1 MIFLTMYLASNVI
14 VCLTALFTVIT
25 SKLQSS
31 FKVETRINFWQGFVK
46 PTLVYH
52 DTLYQPSAN
61 IMIKWYRPTMFSQRP
76 SWILLQIVHI
86 SRILIRMHTNGR
98 KPHANTRDI
107 RQHIFYVSVQNDCMH
122 RNSEKKKLIS
132 WLSQNGLKPKH
143 IKHMTWNCIP
153 YKVSL
158 RSMNHI

>member
-1 MIFLTMYLASNVI
+1 MWL
-14 VCLTALFTVIT
+14 CLTVLFTVIN
-25 SKLQSS
+25 SKLQSY
-31 FKVETRINFWQGFVK
+31 FKVETRINFWQSFVK

-61 IMIKWYRPTMFSQRP
+61 IIIMWHRPSMLSQP
-76 SWILLQIVHI
+76 HSWILLQIVHI

-98 KPHANTRDI
+98 KPHANTWDM

-122 RNSEKKKLIS
+122 RNSEKKNPH
-132 WLSQNGLKPKH
+132 LSKNGLKT
-143 IKHMTWNCIP
+143 KHMTWNCIP

-158 RSMNHI
+158 RSMKHI